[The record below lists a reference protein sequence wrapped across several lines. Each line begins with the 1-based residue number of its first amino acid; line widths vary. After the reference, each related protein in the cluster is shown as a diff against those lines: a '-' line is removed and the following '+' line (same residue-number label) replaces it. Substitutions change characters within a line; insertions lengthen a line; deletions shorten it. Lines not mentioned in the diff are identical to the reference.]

1 MKVLNITTRVNED
14 KALVKHISC
23 DYKFKFHS
31 TAGNSNQK

>member
-1 MKVLNITTRVNED
+1 MKVLNIITRVNED

-31 TAGNSNQK
+31 AAGNSNQK